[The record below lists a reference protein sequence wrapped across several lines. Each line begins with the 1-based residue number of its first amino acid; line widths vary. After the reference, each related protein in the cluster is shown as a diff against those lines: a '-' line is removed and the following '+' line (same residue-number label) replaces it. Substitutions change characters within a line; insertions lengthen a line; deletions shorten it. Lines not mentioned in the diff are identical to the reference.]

1 MFRSGKEREG
11 GALRRLQLTLCSDE
25 VYSGG
30 AMLARTRPC
39 TGSDE
44 GQRDGEGEKERAAA
58 AVRGRN
64 GEARVRSGAEGVL

>member
-39 TGSDE
+39 TGL
-44 GQRDGEGEKERAAA
+44 DGVRETAKGEKERAAA
-58 AVRGRN
+58 AARGRN
-64 GEARVRSGAEGVL
+64 GKG

>member
-39 TGSDE
+39 TGSDG

-58 AVRGRN
+58 ARGRN
-64 GEARVRSGAEGVL
+64 GGGGLGFGGAEGVL